1 MLEDIR
7 KQIEQL
13 IARYEAEKAE
23 NERLRQELHAS
34 EETGKAL
41 RKQID
46 ILESEI
52 ETQKLAQAFSGGS
65 PSPETKAK
73 VDTLIKEIDKCISY
87 LERSMDQKSSV
98 KIAGRIFN
106 LTAST
111 PEAEQLYREA
121 AETINKRFAAY
132 TRSHPGKNVSDL
144 LSMIALNETV
154 LRLGLQ
160 KDLDSHKQ
168 DEKALAGELERYLN
182 DSQA

>member
-1 MLEDIR
+1 
-7 KQIEQL
+7 
-13 IARYEAEKAE
+13 
-23 NERLRQELHAS
+23 
-34 EETGKAL
+34 
-41 RKQID
+41 
-46 ILESEI
+46 
-52 ETQKLAQAFSGGS
+52 
-65 PSPETKAK
+65 
-73 VDTLIKEIDKCISY
+73 
-87 LERSMDQKSSV
+87 MDQKISV

-106 LTAST
+106 LTASS

-160 KDLDSHKQ
+160 KDLESNKQ
-168 DEKALAGELERYLN
+168 EEKALAKELERYLK

>member
-1 MLEDIR
+1 M
-7 KQIEQL
+7 
-13 IARYEAEKAE
+13 
-23 NERLRQELHAS
+23 
-34 EETGKAL
+34 
-41 RKQID
+41 
-46 ILESEI
+46 
-52 ETQKLAQAFSGGS
+52 
-65 PSPETKAK
+65 
-73 VDTLIKEIDKCISY
+73 DKKI
-87 LERSMDQKSSV
+87 SV

-160 KDLDSHKQ
+160 KDLESQKK
-168 DEKALAGELERYLN
+168 DEQALARELERYLQ
-182 DSQA
+182 DIQA

>member
-1 MLEDIR
+1 
-7 KQIEQL
+7 
-13 IARYEAEKAE
+13 
-23 NERLRQELHAS
+23 
-34 EETGKAL
+34 
-41 RKQID
+41 
-46 ILESEI
+46 
-52 ETQKLAQAFSGGS
+52 
-65 PSPETKAK
+65 
-73 VDTLIKEIDKCISY
+73 
-87 LERSMDQKSSV
+87 MDQKISV

-106 LTAST
+106 LTAGS

-160 KDLDSHKQ
+160 KDLESNKQ
-168 DEKALAGELERYLN
+168 DEKALARELERYLT

>member
-1 MLEDIR
+1 M
-7 KQIEQL
+7 EQK
-13 IARYEAEKAE
+13 I
-23 NERLRQELHAS
+23 
-34 EETGKAL
+34 
-41 RKQID
+41 
-46 ILESEI
+46 
-52 ETQKLAQAFSGGS
+52 
-65 PSPETKAK
+65 
-73 VDTLIKEIDKCISY
+73 
-87 LERSMDQKSSV
+87 SV

-106 LTAST
+106 LTASS

-160 KDLDSHKQ
+160 KDLESNKQ
-168 DEKALAGELERYLN
+168 EEKALAKELERYLK

>member
-1 MLEDIR
+1 
-7 KQIEQL
+7 
-13 IARYEAEKAE
+13 
-23 NERLRQELHAS
+23 
-34 EETGKAL
+34 
-41 RKQID
+41 
-46 ILESEI
+46 
-52 ETQKLAQAFSGGS
+52 
-65 PSPETKAK
+65 
-73 VDTLIKEIDKCISY
+73 
-87 LERSMDQKSSV
+87 MDQKISV

-160 KDLDSHKQ
+160 KDLESNKQ
-168 DEKALAGELERYLN
+168 DEKALARELERYLT

>member
-1 MLEDIR
+1 
-7 KQIEQL
+7 
-13 IARYEAEKAE
+13 
-23 NERLRQELHAS
+23 
-34 EETGKAL
+34 
-41 RKQID
+41 
-46 ILESEI
+46 
-52 ETQKLAQAFSGGS
+52 
-65 PSPETKAK
+65 
-73 VDTLIKEIDKCISY
+73 
-87 LERSMDQKSSV
+87 MDQKISV

-121 AETINKRFAAY
+121 AETI
-132 TRSHPGKNVSDL
+132 KNVSDL

-168 DEKALAGELERYLN
+168 DEKALASELERYLN

>member
-1 MLEDIR
+1 
-7 KQIEQL
+7 
-13 IARYEAEKAE
+13 
-23 NERLRQELHAS
+23 
-34 EETGKAL
+34 
-41 RKQID
+41 
-46 ILESEI
+46 
-52 ETQKLAQAFSGGS
+52 
-65 PSPETKAK
+65 
-73 VDTLIKEIDKCISY
+73 
-87 LERSMDQKSSV
+87 MDQKISV

-106 LTAST
+106 LTANS

-160 KDLDSHKQ
+160 KDLESNKQ
-168 DEKALAGELERYLN
+168 EEKALAKELERYLK